1 MDTTPVGYIQAALGL
16 VSLMIAIVFYMA
28 WKTLGERPW
37 AMRWS
42 MAFTAL
48 TIYWLAHLNAKQ
60 FPSFETYWLT
70 ANAFGFA
77 TLTLALRGHC
87 ERTDCQYLPK
97 NLWPVSIL
105 LFTGVMWTTLVNQHI
120 GLSAAIFPGVAA
132 VSLLLASIMIIRH
145 RERTRP
151 AEWASAISMSLFG
164 IAQIP
169 YAVTLYKLGPGVDAV
184 MTQMFVHPSVMFRP
198 AGLVGMGMFVIFMLA
213 SDLYEDMKEIAVRD
227 QLTNLFNRRGFSE
240 QSAVAYSNARRAETT
255 VSVIAADIDHFK
267 SVNDE
272 FGHGIGDE
280 ALQHFANLLSENRR
294 AADIVARIGGEEF
307 ALVLPG
313 TDIREATKIA
323 DELCIRMASSPM
335 VSAGRQIVM
344 TASFG
349 VATIS
354 DEDANL
360 TDVVVKADRALYRS
374 KRAGRNRVD
383 LESSQLMR
391 SVDGEI
397 EVLGKTVATASD

>member
-28 WKTLGERPW
+28 WKTLGEKPW
-37 AMRWS
+37 ALRWS
-42 MAFTAL
+42 MAFTSLA
-48 TIYWLAHLNAKQ
+48 IYWMAHLNAER

-87 ERTDCQYLPK
+87 ERTNCQYLPN

-105 LFTGVMWTTLVNQHI
+105 LFTGVMWTTLVSQNI
-120 GLSAAIFPGVAA
+120 GLSAAIFPVVGA
-132 VSLLLASIMIIRH
+132 VSLILASIMIIRH
-145 RERTRP
+145 REKTRA
-151 AEWASAISMSLFG
+151 AEWASAISMILFG
-164 IAQIP
+164 ISQIP
-169 YAVTLYKLGPGVDAV
+169 YAVSIYKQGPEIEAV
-184 MTQMFVHPSVMFRP
+184 MEQMFVHPSVLLRP

-227 QLTNLFNRRGFSE
+227 QLTKLFNRRGFGE
-240 QSAVAYSNARRAETT
+240 QSAVAYSNARRTEST
-255 VSVIAADIDHFK
+255 VSVIVADIDHFK

-313 TDIREATKIA
+313 TSIREATKIA
-323 DELCIRMASSPM
+323 DELCIKMASSPM

-354 DEDANL
+354 DQDASL

-391 SVDGEI
+391 SADGEI
-397 EVLGKTVATASD
+397 EMLGKTVSTATK

>member
-1 MDTTPVGYIQAALGL
+1 
-16 VSLMIAIVFYMA
+16 MIAIVFYMA
-28 WKTLGERPW
+28 WKTLGGKPW
-37 AMRWS
+37 ALRWS

-48 TIYWLAHLNAKQ
+48 TVYWLAHICADS

-87 ERTDCQYLPK
+87 ERSECKNLPT

-105 LFTGVMWTTLVNQHI
+105 IFTGVMWTTLVDQHI
-120 GLSAAIFPGVAA
+120 GLSAAIFPVVAS
-132 VSLLLASIMIIRH
+132 VSLLLASVMIVRH
-145 RERTRP
+145 REKTRA
-151 AEWASAISMSLFG
+151 AEWASAITMAIFAIVQFPAAAYYYG
-164 IAQIP
+164 
-169 YAVTLYKLGPGVDAV
+169 LGPDSDVVLAG
-184 MTQMFVHPSVMFRP
+184 MFSHPSILLRP

-227 QLTNLFNRRGFSE
+227 QLTGLFNRRGFGE
-240 QSAVAYSNARRAETT
+240 QGAIAYANARRGEKD
-255 VSVIAADIDHFK
+255 VSVVAADIDHFK

-272 FGHGIGDE
+272 FGHSIGDE
-280 ALQHFANLLSENRR
+280 ALQHFAKLLTEARR
-294 AADIVARIGGEEF
+294 TEDIAARIGGEEF
-307 ALVLPG
+307 VLVLPG
-313 TDIREATKIA
+313 TNIRDATAIA
-323 DELCIRMASSPM
+323 DELCVRMATSPM
-335 VSAGRQIVM
+335 VSDGRQIVM

-349 VATIS
+349 VATIA
-354 DEDANL
+354 DQDTCL

-391 SVDGEI
+391 NFEGELESVGN
-397 EVLGKTVATASD
+397 ATKSVVRTSNN